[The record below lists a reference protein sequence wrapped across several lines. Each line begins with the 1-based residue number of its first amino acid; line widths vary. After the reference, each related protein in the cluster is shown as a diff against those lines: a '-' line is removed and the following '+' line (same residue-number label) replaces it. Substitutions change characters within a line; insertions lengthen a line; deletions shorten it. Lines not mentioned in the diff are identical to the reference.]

1 RTPVTRAPNPR
12 PNGCER
18 SIADRR
24 TSSFGAE
31 QSVNLGDL
39 DHRQRTVGQS
49 AGLFLGLGRRSEARQ
64 GDRPGRPTPYV
75 SKSALAEGR
84 APRPHPGRGDSSV
97 RPTPYVSKGA
107 LDEGPAPTGEDIA
120 DQIDPLQPLR
130 HPV

>member
-1 RTPVTRAPNPR
+1 MRTPVTRAPNPR
-12 PNGCER
+12 PTGCER

-39 DHRQRTVGQS
+39 DRRQRTVGQS
-49 AGLFLGLGRRSEARQ
+49 AGLFLGLGRRSGARQ
-64 GDRPGRPTPYV
+64 CDC
-75 SKSALAEGR
+75 
-84 APRPHPGRGDSSV
+84 SV

-107 LDEGPAPTGEDIA
+107 LDEGPAPTGEDFA

-130 HPV
+130 HPVVVEEGPPR